1 MKSMIIT
8 DITSNEKFIRFQK
21 FQQATH
27 FAVHVQNEL
36 SEECYFGEVFELS
49 GNVGEKS
56 PKTRTCISLQFTDR
70 KPKSSVFA
78 RRFKR
83 VR

>member
-8 DITSNEKFIRFQK
+8 DVTSNEKLIRFQK

-36 SEECYFGEVFELS
+36 SEECNFGELFEIP
-49 GNVGEKS
+49 GNVGENQNLYFS
-56 PKTRTCISLQFTDR
+56 P
-70 KPKSSVFA
+70 VYG
-78 RRFKR
+78 
-83 VR
+83 